1 MSSEKRK
8 TRDEEG
14 EREGHRMTY
23 AENIGECGSR
33 SRVQGEALSGRRD
46 EGEATIRATAAAICL
61 GKEPRHEPPGGCNG
75 SSRSSGVVRENASPR
90 RNAGRPIF
98 GDAL

>member
-46 EGEATIRATAAAICL
+46 EGEPTIRATAAAICL
-61 GKEPRHEPPGGCNG
+61 GKEPRHEPPSGCNG
-75 SSRSSGVVRENASPR
+75 RQQKQWRGTGKCQSQAKR
-90 RNAGRPIF
+90 RTAHLR
-98 GDAL
+98 